1 MSAPYFFPKVW
12 FFYDNL
18 EISYN
23 FYNLSHVRPPIFLEN
38 DLKIWGGHDNGE
50 YGIIIT
56 NNIS

>member
-1 MSAPYFFPKVW
+1 MYAPYFFPKVW

-18 EISYN
+18 EITYN

-50 YGIIIT
+50 YGI
-56 NNIS
+56 N

>member
-50 YGIIIT
+50 YGNIILR
-56 NNIS
+56 